1 MATILVPGIKGS
13 KLVDTYPPDFQVRWS
28 LEDLVAGDLFE
39 DPLDFELRD
48 GLYDA
53 DDQHVFR
60 EWELM
65 NAAYKPMIHRLR
77 KWVDKRLY
85 LFPYDWRLPIEH
97 NAIRLNE
104 FIDYLA
110 AKLEER
116 GGRAMHFVAHSM
128 GALLLRS
135 ALGLRRPR
143 PFHGIGRIVFIAP
156 PFRGTCE
163 AARVLVAGEK
173 YGWLGNSEDFR
184 KLARGF
190 QSVYQLQPS
199 FAGALVNAAN
209 GKGLDAFDVT
219 CWQRNVVRAP
229 TFRADFL
236 ANAEAFLKAGRA
248 VHGGHSDAPMLSEA
262 GLRRHAPNIL
272 ILQSAGHPTLRRVPV
287 ACNNR
292 PNPNWFDFA
301 GGVSDEL
308 GDGRVHLRS
317 SAIRGITLAAYH
329 GAKLHGLSCRDET
342 IINSVAMWLQEG
354 RLIRMRPRNRRDP
367 VRRKQRQ
374 ADYFMPWDGKAG
386 SLHSHIVA
394 AGQV

>member
-13 KLVDTYPPDFQVRWS
+13 KLVDTYPPDFRVRWS

-53 DDQHVFR
+53 DDRHVFR

-77 KWVDKRLY
+77 KWVDQRLY
-85 LFPYDWRLPIEH
+85 LFPYDWRLPIEV
-97 NAIRLNE
+97 NAARLND
-104 FIDYLA
+104 FIDHIA
-110 AKLEER
+110 AKLGSR
-116 GGRAMHFVAHSM
+116 GGQEINFIAHSM
-128 GALLLRS
+128 GGLLLRS

-143 PFHGIGRIVFIAP
+143 PFDGIGRVVFIAP

-163 AARVLVAGEK
+163 AARTLVAGEK
-173 YGWLGNSEDFR
+173 TGWLGNSEDFR

-190 QSVYQLQPS
+190 QSVYQLLPS
-199 FAGALVNAAN
+199 FSGAMVNAKT
-209 GKGLDAFDVT
+209 GKALDIFDVS
-219 CWQRNVVRAP
+219 CWQRNVVNAP
-229 TFRADFL
+229 TFRKDFL
-236 ANAEAFLKAGRA
+236 VNAEAFLKAGRA
-248 VHGGHSDAPMLSEA
+248 ARGGDSAAPMLSDA
-262 GLRRHAPNIL
+262 GLRRHASQIL

-287 ACNNR
+287 DCGNL

-301 GGVSDEL
+301 AAKSDEQ

-317 SAIRGITLAAYH
+317 AAIRGITLAAYQ

-342 IINSVAMWLQEG
+342 IINSVAMWLQDG
-354 RLIRMRPRNRRDP
+354 RLIRMRPRNRQDR
-367 VRRKQRQ
+367 VRRKRAA
-374 ADYFMPWDGKAG
+374 ADYFQPWDGRSK
-386 SLHSHIVA
+386 SLSSHIVT
-394 AGQV
+394 AG